1 MLLAPP
7 VASHHTQRVRLQGL
21 MPRLKPPSPTGWF
34 RAVCIR
40 TSSSFSCC
48 CSGPDPW
55 PACRLLPPPIVP
67 QPAPVL
73 ARAASTNFPT
83 FNLSFPI
90 QEPLASL
97 GSWSS
102 QAPPHGEEGSPAC
115 FPAQW
120 SSPRIFCLSVSTPGT
135 DEARPISRTCPCLPS
150 LVLN

>member
-55 PACRLLPPPIVP
+55 PACRLLPPPIPSLSLLLFWPELPVRTSRP
-67 QPAPVL
+67 STFLSQFRNLWHLWAAEALRPLRMVRKGLQPVSRPSGLLPGSFVSLSPRLGLMRPDLFQEPAPVY
-73 ARAASTNFPT
+73 P
-83 FNLSFPI
+83 P
-90 QEPLASL
+90 
-97 GSWSS
+97 WS
-102 QAPPHGEEGSPAC
+102 
-115 FPAQW
+115 
-120 SSPRIFCLSVSTPGT
+120 
-135 DEARPISRTCPCLPS
+135 
-150 LVLN
+150 